1 MNPRDLVRISRQ
13 LASGV
18 MGGSQGRP
26 RQTELCR
33 AVSAAY
39 YALFHALALSGANA
53 LVGSSRGSRGQ
64 EIWRRVYRA
73 LEHGHARNQ
82 CNNQAVMRAFP
93 PEIRGFGQVFTDMQR
108 HRHEADYD
116 PAAKFSREE
125 VMQLIDETEDA
136 IAGFANALSVDR
148 RAFAIHVL
156 LRHRGD

>member
-1 MNPRDLVRISRQ
+1 MNQRDLIRISRQ

-18 MGGSQGRP
+18 VGGSQGRP

-64 EIWRRVYRA
+64 EAWRRVYRA

-93 PEIRGFGQVFTDMQR
+93 PEIQRFGRVFVFMNANDNMLTTT
-108 HRHEADYD
+108 
-116 PAAKFSREE
+116 RE
-125 VMQLIDETEDA
+125 
-136 IAGFANALSVDR
+136 
-148 RAFAIHVL
+148 
-156 LRHRGD
+156 